1 MKASFAKALGLL
13 LVLALTLSG
22 CNLIAVDH
30 KMQADED
37 IAKIDKAYAQVVA
50 TYDGGDVTVGEVM
63 GDFNAMYNE
72 TAEMYYYY
80 YGMEM
85 THEDVHMLAEDVL
98 AERVK
103 GEIMAAKFDAE
114 YGFTDEELAAEEEN
128 VRYTADSYQQSAM
141 EMVEGKDEK
150 TKVENARVLLRESG
164 VDYDSLY
171 NAMILY
177 AKQMRMEEI
186 LRGEVTEVS
195 EEELQAA
202 YEAKIAEQQSLYTDG
217 YSFESDMSYGD
228 VTVCWKPDGY
238 RTVKH
243 ILLIPDEELTSAYTD
258 AQFNLEMTQSD
269 IEYLEEERFAAEDD
283 DIAEGERTAEEIQAE
298 IDAIQTMLPDLE
310 EAVKAAEQAVLDSV
324 KETTDEIYARLE
336 AGESFE
342 DLVAEYGEDP
352 GMQNE
357 PTKTSGYYVS
367 AESQNWEVN
376 FRDAA
381 MALEQVG
388 QYTEQPVLSGS
399 GVHIIQYTADVLGG
413 EVGLDAVRETLYDA
427 TLEELQTAHCE
438 DTVAAW
444 VAQVNPVYNVEA
456 LEAAYGAEY
465 GSNEKSPAY
474 AGDFYACTG
483 LGLPAA

>member
-1 MKASFAKALGLL
+1 MKANFAKVLVLAM
-13 LVLALTLSG
+13 VLALTLSG
-22 CNLIAVDH
+22 CNLIEIDA
-30 KMQADED
+30 KMQADEE

-50 TYDGGDVTVGEVM
+50 TYDGGEVTVAEVM

-72 TAEMYYYY
+72 TAQMYHYY
-80 YGMEM
+80 YGMDM

-103 GEIMAAKFDAE
+103 GEILAAKFDAE
-114 YGFTDEELAAEEEN
+114 YGFTDEELASEEEN
-128 VRYTADSYQQSAM
+128 IRYTAESYQQSAM
-141 EMVEGKDEK
+141 EMAEGKDEK
-150 TKVENARVLLRESG
+150 AKAENARVMLRESG

-171 NAMILY
+171 DSMMVY
-177 AKQMRMEEI
+177 SKQVHMEDI
-186 LRGEVTEVS
+186 LRSEITEVS

-202 YEAKIAEQQSLYTDG
+202 YEAKVAEQQDMYTDG
-217 YSFESDMSYGD
+217 YSFESDMSAGGEA
-228 VTVCWKPDGY
+228 VCWQPDGY

-243 ILLIPDEELTSAYTD
+243 ILLIPDEELTAAYSD
-258 AQFNLEMTQSD
+258 AELNLEMSLSD

-283 DIAEGERTAEEIQAE
+283 DIAEGERTAEEIQSE
-298 IDAIQTMLPDLE
+298 IDAIQTMIPGME
-310 EAVKAAEQAVLDSV
+310 EALEAAEQAILDSV

-342 DLVAEYGEDP
+342 ALIAEYGEDP

-357 PTKTSGYYVS
+357 PTMTIGYHVS
-367 AESQNWEVN
+367 TQSQNWETN

-413 EVGLDAVRETLYDA
+413 EVGLDAVRDTLYDQ
-427 TLEELQTAHCE
+427 TLAEMQTAHME
-438 DTVAAW
+438 DTIAAW

-456 LEAAYGAEY
+456 LEAAYGAEH
-465 GSNEKSPAY
+465 
-474 AGDFYACTG
+474 
-483 LGLPAA
+483 